1 MHIARL
7 WLVAWIFFLLATCVV
22 QAQEPNGTIDAIR
35 FEGNKVTKESILR
48 QEMIV
53 REGDPIDMGKIERSR
68 QAIMNLGLFKTV
80 KADVVEEEG
89 RHTLVIAMEERFY
102 ILPLPLLDARVD
114 QKTYSYGME
123 LRADNLMGLNQRLN
137 LKYENKKSVGG
148 DVPASK
154 QGEFKYN
161 YPRVVGTDNSLGV
174 GGKLVR
180 EDIEESENGIL
191 TGSYQRD
198 TRSFYFNVS
207 RYLKAGWISQG
218 WVFGGG
224 MGIVQQVFR
233 DQQGTGLDYEDS
245 QALEVNVGL
254 DYRAV
259 EQHPY
264 HREGSAYGY
273 NLALA
278 LPGIGSDYSYT
289 RFNSYLRNY
298 TALGAVDANI
308 NTQVKVGLATG
319 SSFDSPAYSLGS
331 SELRGNEENVAI
343 GNAMLQINTE
353 YHHHLSGYRQLR
365 GVVFMD
371 VGNAWPGPR
380 EIDLGKLY
388 PSIGVGMRWRVQ
400 SFVDLTLRAD
410 FAYAIDSE
418 TTKAYLT
425 TSSSF

>member
-1 MHIARL
+1 VL
-7 WLVAWIFFLLATCVV
+7 FFLATCAV
-22 QAQEPNGTIDAIR
+22 QAQEPKGFIDAIR
-35 FEGNKVTKESILR
+35 FVGNKVTKESILR
-48 QEMIV
+48 QEMV
-53 REGDPIDMGKIERSR
+53 VKEGDPINMAKIERTR

-80 KADVVEEEG
+80 KADVVEEGG
-89 RHTLVIAMEERFY
+89 RNTLVITMDERFF
-102 ILPLPLLDARVD
+102 ILPLPLLDVRLD
-114 QKTYSYGME
+114 QETYSYGME
-123 LRADNLMGLNQRLN
+123 LREDNLMGLNQRLS

-154 QGEFKYN
+154 QGEFKYT

-180 EDIEESENGIL
+180 EDIEESMDGIL

-207 RYLKAGWISQG
+207 RYLNAGWISQG

-224 MGIVQQVFR
+224 MGVTQQIFR
-233 DQQGTGLDYEDS
+233 NQEGTGLDYEDS

-254 DYRAV
+254 NYKDV

-264 HREGSAYGY
+264 HREGSSYGY
-273 NLALA
+273 SLALA
-278 LPGIGSDYSYT
+278 LPGIGSEYSYT
-289 RFNSYLRNY
+289 RFNTYFRNY
-298 TALGAVDANI
+298 RALQAVDANI
-308 NTQVKVGLATG
+308 NTQVKIGLANG
-319 SSFDSPAYSLGS
+319 SSFDSPAFSLGS
-331 SELRGNEENVAI
+331 SELRGNEENVAT

-371 VGNAWPGPR
+371 VGNAWAGPM
-380 EIDLGKLY
+380 EMDLGKLY
-388 PSIGVGMRWRVQ
+388 PSVGVGMRWRVQ